1 MAAPTD
7 RVRLVVAAVALLG
20 LTGCQDSLSRRDT
33 VVAWAGNS
41 AAANKAVHIIDP
53 WPAASADTDIPVSG
67 RRTVAAIERYEH
79 ALDGP
84 VAGAPPAAPVQ

>member
-7 RVRLVVAAVALLG
+7 RVRLIIAVAALLG

-79 ALDGP
+79 ALDAP
-84 VAGAPPAAPVQ
+84 AAGAPPAAPVQ

>member
-7 RVRLVVAAVALLG
+7 RVRLVAAMVALLG

-79 ALDGP
+79 ALDAP
-84 VAGAPPAAPVQ
+84 AAGAPPAAPVQ

>member
-7 RVRLVVAAVALLG
+7 RVRPIIAVAALLG

-79 ALDGP
+79 ALDAP
-84 VAGAPPAAPVQ
+84 AAGAQPAAPVQ

>member
-7 RVRLVVAAVALLG
+7 RVRLVVTIVALLG
-20 LTGCQDSLSRRDT
+20 LAGCQDHLTRRDPI
-33 VVAWAGNS
+33 VAWAGNS

-67 RRTVAAIERYEH
+67 RRTIAAIERYEH
-79 ALDGP
+79 ALDAP
-84 VAGAPPAAPVQ
+84 IAAAPPAAPVQ

>member
-7 RVRLVVAAVALLG
+7 RVRLIIAVAALLG

-67 RRTVAAIERYEH
+67 RRTVAAIERYEN
-79 ALDGP
+79 ALDAP
-84 VAGAPPAAPVQ
+84 AAGAQPAAPVQ